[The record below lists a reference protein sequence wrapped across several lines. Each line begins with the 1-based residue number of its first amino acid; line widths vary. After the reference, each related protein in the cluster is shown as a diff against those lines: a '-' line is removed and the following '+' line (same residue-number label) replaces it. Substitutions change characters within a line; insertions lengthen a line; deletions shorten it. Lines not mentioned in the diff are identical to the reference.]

1 MFTLAVKFYAKEG
14 KENELIDTVRDAT
27 AIVRE
32 NEKDTLAYS
41 AFRNMKNPSEF
52 FFFEQY
58 TNRESWVTVHNSMPY
73 IKEAVEK
80 ISGLIIGEMELTE
93 YESIT

>member
-1 MFTLAVKFYAKEG
+1 MFTLTVKFYAKEG
-14 KENELIDTVRDAT
+14 KEDELMKTIRDAT

-32 NEKDTLAYS
+32 KEKDTLVYT

-58 TNRESWVTVHNSMPY
+58 TNREAWAEVHDGMPY

-80 ISGLIIGEMELTE
+80 ISGLITGGMELSE